1 MRKKYNLTKTFENA
15 ETRKLK
21 AILNVQEIRSGRLP
35 LDVSAGLISDF
46 KTGKRTV
53 INKEVFLELK
63 IILNNFSVL
72 LSDFSR
78 KEIIESEEYILELMD
93 IIETPFL
100 NWVQFYKK
108 IDAIEKPNHKYL
120 LYSYFQDRKPS
131 EKIIGNFPHFF
142 EQMKFEFKLLS
153 SKIKL

>member
-1 MRKKYNLTKTFENA
+1 MEKKYNLTKTFENA

-35 LDVSAGLISDF
+35 IDVSVGSISDF

-53 INKEVFLELK
+53 INKEFFLELK

-72 LSDFSR
+72 LSDFSK
-78 KEIIESEEYILELMD
+78 KEVTESEEYLLELME
-93 IIETPFL
+93 IIQIPFL
-100 NWVQFYKK
+100 NWVEFYKK
-108 IDAIEKPNHKYL
+108 IDAIEKPNYQYL

-131 EKIIGNFPHFF
+131 EKIIGKFPHFF
-142 EQMKFEFKLLS
+142 EQMRFEFKLLS